1 MEREKLQELIKQM
14 TLEEKAGLCS
24 GADFWNTMGI
34 ERLGIPSVM
43 MTDGP
48 HGLRKQEGTADHL
61 GLNKS
66 VNAVC
71 FPAACATASSFDVE
85 LMERMGVSRVTVR
98 QALRLLADAGIIETR
113 KGKGSIV
120 SVDWKNLLDPGELKD
135 QAEKYWRQFE
145 LSTKARRLIEPA
157 IAKQAAFMATPED
170 IARLE
175 RIYENDQVVIEGPNL
190 YVEEGRGLQSFHG
203 CLWEI
208 VKNPLLEPVWNAVV
222 LPSNEIRTLPLIFP
236 VDQELNREQVRIQH
250 GNILEAVKN
259 HDGEYAYFHMLV
271 HCDWIYNTYKQYFD
285 EFCR

>member
-1 MEREKLQELIKQM
+1 MNKLSNKPLYDQVFDQIKDMIRSGTYCAGDQLPSEK
-14 TLEEKAGLCS
+14 
-24 GADFWNTMGI
+24 
-34 ERLGIPSVM
+34 
-43 MTDGP
+43 
-48 HGLRKQEGTADHL
+48 
-61 GLNKS
+61 
-66 VNAVC
+66 
-71 FPAACATASSFDVE
+71 E

-170 IARLE
+170 IARPE

>member
-1 MEREKLQELIKQM
+1 MNKLSNKPLYDQVFDQIKDMIRSGTYCAGDQLPSEK
-14 TLEEKAGLCS
+14 
-24 GADFWNTMGI
+24 
-34 ERLGIPSVM
+34 
-43 MTDGP
+43 
-48 HGLRKQEGTADHL
+48 
-61 GLNKS
+61 
-66 VNAVC
+66 
-71 FPAACATASSFDVE
+71 E

-175 RIYENDQVVIEGPNL
+175 RIYENAQV
-190 YVEEGRGLQSFHG
+190 
-203 CLWEI
+203 EI

>member
-1 MEREKLQELIKQM
+1 MNKLSNKPLYDQVFDQIKDMIRSGTYCAGDQLPSEK
-14 TLEEKAGLCS
+14 
-24 GADFWNTMGI
+24 
-34 ERLGIPSVM
+34 
-43 MTDGP
+43 
-48 HGLRKQEGTADHL
+48 
-61 GLNKS
+61 
-66 VNAVC
+66 
-71 FPAACATASSFDVE
+71 E

-259 HDGEYAYFHMLV
+259 HDGEYSYFHMLV

>member
-1 MEREKLQELIKQM
+1 MSRNLKELIRQM